1 MRNILIADDHSIVR
15 SGIKG
20 IILKNLTVTK
30 IDEAANENEI
40 VHQVK
45 STLYD
50 LIILDI
56 NMPDTDFVKLINWL
70 NVTAPKAN
78 ILVFSMYPEEIYGE
92 RCLQLG
98 AKGFLN
104 KAAPETE
111 ILLAITQLLSGK
123 KYISNTLAEKL
134 HKRNG
139 DNNITNPFN
148 ALSSRE
154 LEIAIL
160 INKGHSLPEI
170 CTILNIQYSTAN
182 TYKRRIFEK
191 LNITN
196 TLTLSRLMQTF
207 NMEG

>member
-1 MRNILIADDHSIVR
+1 MKNFLIADDHSIVR
-15 SGIKG
+15 SGIKE
-20 IILKNLTVTK
+20 IILKNLPVTK
-30 IDEAANENEI
+30 IDEASKEDEI
-40 VHQVK
+40 VHYVK
-45 STLYD
+45 SNFYD
-50 LIILDI
+50 LIVLDI
-56 NMPDTDFVKLINWL
+56 NMPDTDFVKLIDWL
-70 NVTAPKAN
+70 HVTSPKTN

-98 AKGFLN
+98 AKGFLHKTASN
-104 KAAPETE
+104 TE
-111 ILLAITQLLSGK
+111 ILSALTQVINGK
-123 KYISNTLAEKL
+123 KYIGATLAEKL
-134 HKRNG
+134 QKRNSETE
-139 DNNITNPFN
+139 ITNPFR

-191 LNITN
+191 LDINS

>member
-1 MRNILIADDHSIVR
+1 MKNILVADDHSIVR
-15 SGIKG
+15 SGIRE
-20 IILKNLTVTK
+20 IILKNFSFAN

-40 VHQVK
+40 VQHVK
-45 STLYD
+45 STFYD
-50 LIILDI
+50 LIVLDI

-70 NVTAPKAN
+70 SVTASKAN
-78 ILVFSMYPEEIYGE
+78 ILVFSMHPEEIYAE

-98 AKGFLN
+98 AKGFLHKTASN
-104 KAAPETE
+104 EEILAAITKVFNGKNYISPALSEILQKRNNQTE
-111 ILLAITQLLSGK
+111 IK
-123 KYISNTLAEKL
+123 
-134 HKRNG
+134 
-139 DNNITNPFN
+139 NPFN